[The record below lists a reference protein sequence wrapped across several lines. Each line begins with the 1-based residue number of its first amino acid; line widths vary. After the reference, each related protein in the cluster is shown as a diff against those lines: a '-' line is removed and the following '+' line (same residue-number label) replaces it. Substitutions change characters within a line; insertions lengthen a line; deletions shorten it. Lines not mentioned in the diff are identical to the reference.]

1 MADHDDS
8 HDHNHRHHHDH
19 DHVHGPDCG
28 HDHGHGDDDHTLSVQ
43 IANQIINVANTRL
56 ESGLAPEAIAEGMRH
71 AAANFSAFVAYHMD
85 LEAISD
91 GRLLEEFQHML
102 EYYAQVHGG
111 PPQEQQ
117 TPTGLH
123 QLVNQV
129 KDEF

>member
-1 MADHDDS
+1 MPTRYAIIGSGMMGQEHIR
-8 HDHNHRHHHDH
+8 NIALL
-19 DHVHGPDCG
+19 PDAEV
-28 HDHGHGDDDHTLSVQ
+28 T
-43 IANQIINVANTRL
+43 
-56 ESGLAPEAIAEGMRH
+56 AIADPDEGMRH

-85 LEAISD
+85 PEAISD